1 MKNKSSVIYVGPSLE
16 HIVQEGSV
24 FRNGYPQKL
33 EELMK
38 EYPFLEE
45 LLVPVDLLAE
55 AKKAI
60 RSPKSS
66 MRMLY
71 RKAEKIRRKV

>member
-16 HIVQEGSV
+16 HIVREGSV

-38 EYPFLEE
+38 EHPFLEE

-55 AKKAI
+55 TKKAI
-60 RSPKSS
+60 RSPESS
-66 MRMLY
+66 MKMLY
-71 RKAEKIRRKV
+71 RKAEEIRRKE